1 MSELSVLAPPPVNGI
16 QWRVERER
24 GEREERVTES
34 HGEQKK
40 KKNSK
45 SDPRVALWVFVW
57 GILTAQFIHCLTDEL
72 KGKEF
77 KPKFASMWRVVLRTL
92 EQPPTTSHISCGFSQ
107 QPHTEIYQH
116 IADSLRFDSIF
127 PKLKSELYLLI
138 ILNPQKSCNLFRSF
152 AKTGP
157 LLQQSTVFIGGM

>member
-1 MSELSVLAPPPVNGI
+1 M
-16 QWRVERER
+16 
-24 GEREERVTES
+24 ES
-34 HGEQKK
+34 KK

-57 GILTAQFIHCLTDEL
+57 GILTAQSIHCLTDEL
-72 KGKEF
+72 KGKKF

-107 QPHTEIYQH
+107 QPHTEIYQN

-138 ILNPQKSCNLFRSF
+138 KCKSSEIL
-152 AKTGP
+152 
-157 LLQQSTVFIGGM
+157 QSI